1 MTQDYNTFR
10 TGFTGFTIVWIGQ
23 LVSMLSTGVTRFAIT
38 IWVYQ
43 QTESATALALVA
55 FFAFAPLVI
64 MSPIAGVLV
73 DRWNRKLVLALSDLG
88 AGLAT
93 IFLLFMFSTGNLQ
106 LWHVYVAGAIAST
119 FEAFQFPAFSAAT
132 TLMLNKEQFG
142 RASGMLSTAN
152 AASQVVAPILGGLLL
167 PLIGLNGIFSLD
179 IATFVFALLC
189 IAVVFIPRP
198 EADQTAQESNFWQDT
213 LFGFKYIFERP
224 SLLGMQIAF
233 STFNFI
239 GSFGIVLLA
248 PYVLARTAG
257 SEIMLGTAQSAAGIG
272 ALSGGILM
280 SMWGGPKRKAN
291 GVFLGMASAA
301 LFGTVL
307 LGIGQNIN
315 IWAVAAFANLFTI
328 PIMNGSNQAIWQS
341 KVPPQLQ
348 GRVFATRRLIAQIT
362 LPIAMLVSGVLADNV
377 FEPALQPD
385 GALAPAFGWLVGTG
399 DGAGIGLI
407 LVGAGIL
414 SVIAALSCYAF
425 PVVRD
430 IEDLLPDFDEAAVL
444 TKP

>member
-1 MTQDYNTFR
+1 MKDFLTSTR
-10 TGFTGFTIVWIGQ
+10 TGFSGFAIVWIGQ
-23 LVSMLSTGVTRFAIT
+23 LVSLVSTGVTRFALT

-43 QTESATALALVA
+43 QTQSATALALVA

-64 MSPIAGVLV
+64 MSPIAGALV
-73 DRWNRKLVLALSDLG
+73 DRWNRKLVLMLSDLG

-93 IFLLFMFSTGNLQ
+93 IFLLIMFSTGNLQ

-119 FEAFQFPAFSAAT
+119 FESFQFPAFSAAT

-152 AASQVVAPILGGLLL
+152 AASRVVAPILGGLLL
-167 PLIGLNGIFSLD
+167 PLIGLNGIFAID
-179 IATFVFALLC
+179 IVTFSFALLC
-189 IAVVFIPRP
+189 IALVAIPQP
-198 EADQTAQESNFWQDT
+198 EISQEVNESSFWADT
-213 LFGFKYIFERP
+213 LFGFKYIYERP

-233 STFNFI
+233 SSFNLIGTF
-239 GSFGIVLLA
+239 SIVLLA

-257 SEIMLGTAQSAAGIG
+257 SEIMLGTVQSAAGIG

-280 SMWGGPKRKAN
+280 SMWGGPQRRAN
-291 GVFLGMASAA
+291 GVFLGMAFAA

-307 LGIGQNIN
+307 LGLGRSIN
-315 IWAVAAFANLFTI
+315 IWAIAAFANLFAI
-328 PIMNGSNQAIWQS
+328 PVMNGSNQAIWQS
-341 KVPPQLQ
+341 KVPPHLQ

-362 LPIAMLVSGVLADNV
+362 LPMAMLISGVLADNV

-430 IEDLLPDFDEAAVL
+430 IEDLLPDYDEVPASA
-444 TKP
+444 